1 LASHDAIVAEGLPAE
16 TYLDTGN
23 RSDFV
28 NGGPAVTVHPTF
40 ADAVWR
46 ARACAP
52 QLRHGD
58 ALAALQYRV
67 AARAAGCDGARL
79 VRSRTVNT
87 DRQGR

>member
-1 LASHDAIVAEGLPAE
+1 MRHTLPHRTARVTRE
-16 TYLDTGN
+16 KRFN
-23 RSDFV
+23 AKRE
-28 NGGPAVTVHPTF
+28 AVTVHPTF

-58 ALAALQYRV
+58 ALAALQYRLAV
-67 AARAAGCDGARL
+67 RAAGCEGARL
-79 VRSRTVNT
+79 VRSQTVDT